1 MALPSKVRR
10 YGGFERASG
19 TSPAP
24 KDTSLTERTR
34 SLARL
39 ARLSRWTSFRLRLS
53 EVLDRATTLALVP
66 MLYAVAGLTIVK
78 VLRGGPALTHR
89 VALGALI
96 PLSVFVVG
104 LVHAALKSR
113 AGWRGSLALDR
124 ERGLA
129 DRVTN
134 ALAFSS
140 LPEGSR
146 SPMMEAAID
155 DAVALSRD
163 VSPRRAAPIRV
174 PKDLGALVAL
184 GAGLVVIA
192 LFEAPVQRFVPP
204 SVKHV
209 DAMNLSPD
217 DIDLFR
223 KMSEDVNTATTDA
236 AAAAEAR
243 RFNQLV
249 EDLAERRLDRSEVYR
264 RLDELERSVKE
275 PIELDAAALD
285 ESLEA
290 IAKELDKSQMAK
302 PVARALSEKKLADAE
317 QAMRD
322 LAKKVEEAKRDVD
335 KAKLES
341 LKSAMKKSAETVRHD
356 DKSTKHDEA
365 RKSLEETRKRLL
377 EKKQKQGLTKEEKD
391 ELERT
396 ERQLERLDRQKQKQ
410 DAQQQQLSGLDR
422 DLAKAAEDLMKDLGQ
437 SSEDI
442 KRGAE
447 DINRTAQKQMS
458 EEQKRELL
466 KKIEEMR
473 QILRQEGQAGRD
485 RLKRMMSFGQRAH
498 GGQGQD
504 GREGQ
509 QGKSGKGMGEG
520 QEGEGKNGKKLGMG
534 QLRPGGDTVVMM
546 PGGGSIP
553 GEGQGSQSESESG
566 GGDKGGDQWGSGHDP
581 NVRGNATKLK
591 GQTEDVTAAG
601 ADTGQGASASQSIYG
616 AAERG
621 FVGRGYKKVYTDYHT
636 VAEEVLGHDEIP
648 PGYRFYV
655 RRYFQLIRPRD

>member
-1 MALPSKVRR
+1 
-10 YGGFERASG
+10 
-19 TSPAP
+19 
-24 KDTSLTERTR
+24 
-34 SLARL
+34 
-39 ARLSRWTSFRLRLS
+39 
-53 EVLDRATTLALVP
+53 
-66 MLYAVAGLTIVK
+66 MLYAVAGLTILK
-78 VLRGGPALTHR
+78 VMRGGPDLTHK
-89 VALGALI
+89 VVLGALV
-96 PLSVFVVG
+96 PALVLVGG

-113 AGWRGSLALDR
+113 PGWRGALALDH
-124 ERGLA
+124 EKGLE

-140 LPEGSR
+140 LPVGSR

-155 DAVALSRD
+155 DAIALSRD
-163 VSPRRAAPIRV
+163 LSPRRAAPIRL
-174 PKDLGALVAL
+174 PKDLGALAAL
-184 GAGLVVIA
+184 GAALVVIA
-192 LFEAPVQRFVPP
+192 LFEAPVRRFVPP
-204 SVKHV
+204 VVKHV

-217 DIDLFR
+217 DVDLFR
-223 KMSEDVNTATTDA
+223 KMSEDINTQATDA
-236 AAAAEAR
+236 SAAADAR

-249 EDLAERRLDRSEVYR
+249 EDLAERRLDRSEVFR
-264 RLDELERSVKE
+264 RLDELERTVKE

-285 ESLEA
+285 ESLEG
-290 IAKELDKSQMAK
+290 IARELDKSQMAK

-341 LKSAMKKSAETVRHD
+341 LRSALKKSAETVQN
-356 DKSTKHDEA
+356 KSAKNDET

-377 EKKQKQGLTKEEKD
+377 EKKQKQGLTKEEHEQLD
-391 ELERT
+391 RT
-396 ERQLERLDRQKQKQ
+396 ERQLERLDRQKAKQ
-410 DAQQQQLSGLDR
+410 DAQQKQLSGLDR

-437 SSEDI
+437 SSKDLQ
-442 KRGAE
+442 KGAE
-447 DINRTAQKQMS
+447 DINRAAQKQLS

-466 KKIEEMR
+466 KKLEEMR

-485 RLKRMMSFGQRAH
+485 RLKRMLSFGRRAH
-498 GGQGQD
+498 GGQGQEGQ

-509 QGKSGKGMGEG
+509 GRQGKTGSGKG
-520 QEGEGKNGKKLGMG
+520 
-534 QLRPGGDTVVMM
+534 
-546 PGGGSIP
+546 P
-553 GEGQGSQSESESG
+553 GEGQGEGQGKNGKQLGMGEMRPGGETVVMMTPGGSMPGPGGQSESEGG
-566 GGDKGGDQWGSGHDP
+566 GGDKGGNEHGSGHDP
-581 NVRGNATKLK
+581 SVRGDPTKLK
-591 GQTEDVTAAG
+591 GQTDDVSAVA